1 MLRTT
6 FVLDYQN
13 VHLTARDVFD
23 PGGDAHES
31 LIQPINFA
39 KRALV
44 ERNSQQKPDMP
55 HAELSRVLVYRGLH
69 HVDHDWEQ
77 NRRCQTRPL
86 GGERTARSSS
96 CAT

>member
-31 LIQPINFA
+31 LIHPINFA

-44 ERNSQQKPDMP
+44 ERSSRQKPEMP
-55 HAELSRVLVYRGLH
+55 YAEL
-69 HVDHDWEQ
+69 
-77 NRRCQTRPL
+77 
-86 GGERTARSSS
+86 
-96 CAT
+96 